1 MCENKICETIRALRH
16 AKGLSQK
23 DLADMLGVSMQ
34 AVSKWETGS
43 ALPDILTLPLIAET
57 FGVSI
62 DTLFYGA
69 AGDAAEPPAAEA
81 AAPNGSA
88 PDLPAGI
95 QDDGVLR
102 IVQFWGATPLAAEE
116 WKQDCPIKLDL
127 RPFEDARYRDLKLPI
142 EVWGS
147 ADIKGN
153 VNGSVKAGDGV
164 NCGDVNGSVKA
175 GDGINCGDVN
185 GSAHAGD
192 GINCGDVNG
201 SAHAGDNINCGNVNG
216 SASAEGS
223 IECRDINGSATAKE
237 GDIHCDSIVNK
248 GRGEIRVE
256 CETLRVK
263 GKLVDCAVK
272 CKQIVHES
280 GASDDGE

>member
-88 PDLPAGI
+88 PDLPAGC
-95 QDDGVLR
+95 LLYTS
-102 IVQFWGATPLAAEE
+102 FPT
-116 WKQDCPIKLDL
+116 
-127 RPFEDARYRDLKLPI
+127 
-142 EVWGS
+142 
-147 ADIKGN
+147 
-153 VNGSVKAGDGV
+153 NGSVAIL
-164 NCGDVNGSVKA
+164 NASAANGALSSEWLTTSSSV
-175 GDGINCGDVN
+175 
-185 GSAHAGD
+185 
-192 GINCGDVNG
+192 
-201 SAHAGDNINCGNVNG
+201 
-216 SASAEGS
+216 SAS
-223 IECRDINGSATAKE
+223 TP
-237 GDIHCDSIVNK
+237 
-248 GRGEIRVE
+248 
-256 CETLRVK
+256 LRCV
-263 GKLVDCAVK
+263 
-272 CKQIVHES
+272 
-280 GASDDGE
+280 